1 MKESVNGSK
10 ITMVLNI
17 VVIIFTLL
25 VIIMGLSCLAEAE
38 RARAELSDVRQ
49 ALEELRS
56 STPLDQFWTQ
66 KALQKVR
73 TGASPGEDVKT
84 VFLTCKREGDSGGEL
99 ILVTS
104 DEEYRSLKLSSD
116 GKAVSELEGEM
127 EKYLQE
133 NGGELIVLISRD
145 RFDAEDLARIESAL
159 GERIERF
166 QG

>member
-84 VFLTCKREGDSGGEL
+84 VFLTCKREGDSGG
-99 ILVTS
+99 S
-104 DEEYRSLKLSSD
+104 DPRAVRPRGQSARHSAGVERRAESSNTVRAAS
-116 GKAVSELEGEM
+116 GGPGRPPRPGSRRWSE
-127 EKYLQE
+127 K
-133 NGGELIVLISRD
+133 SP
-145 RFDAEDLARIESAL
+145 
-159 GERIERF
+159 
-166 QG
+166 